1 MPSPRTKKTAGPTGT
16 LASHIRAAHVKSGLS
31 VYAVAKE
38 TGLAT
43 SALNRFLNGT
53 RDNIR
58 IDIADRLMHFYGL
71 VVVSRPKKRRAP

>member
-1 MPSPRTKKTAGPTGT
+1 MTRHRTPKTVGPTGT
-16 LASHIRAAHVKSGLS
+16 LAGHIRAAHAKSGLS

-43 SALNRFLNGT
+43 SPLNRFMNGT

-71 VVVSRPKKRRAP
+71 RVVAQPNKRRKS